1 MGADLAFDTLSSQ
14 LRSADDR
21 TLLKI
26 VGVVDRLPRRG
37 SLDRLLAAHRL
48 RLAVI
53 RPPRPLTP
61 GRLFVLPF
69 EELLV
74 DAAVWSPGMM
84 RVPRDRLAR
93 LIASTFA
100 ALPAGL
106 EAAVCRRLEGRTMDD
121 AALILEV
128 GRELWAGCIEAVR
141 RTLEQGRQARDPET
155 RDLLVPLRIA
165 ESLLPVAEALV
176 TTVWAL
182 PPKPMLELDDAA
194 REKIADLLGRAA
206 GIGKDCFQLVA
217 ELLVSRSELP
227 LSIIEPVLSGAFA
240 WGVRERQQAAAMIA
254 EACQN
259 DMVQLYRTLAKTPSS
274 AEPRALVDRLQ
285 AIVSNLESL
294 QEVAARVK
302 FDHREL
308 RRLKVDTFELI
319 EARLTEAL
327 ENGLMEAFATL
338 DDSAEQTD
346 WRRLE
351 QNAAAAA
358 NMRLMAKRIGLAA
371 RIDYVFTKAFE
382 EYRAVLETTARGGLP
397 GPMLQP
403 LAMDRLR
410 IIELLFGSRAAMQLL
425 DRLRRGPAEPPAA
438 WPRAPAGERIRNGT

>member
-1 MGADLAFDTLSSQ
+1 MGADLTFETLSSQ

-26 VGVVDRLPRRG
+26 VGVVDRLARRG
-37 SLDRLLAAHRL
+37 SLDQLLAAHRM

-53 RPPRPLTP
+53 RPPRPLTA

-74 DAAVWSPGMM
+74 DTAAWSPGMM
-84 RVPRDRLAR
+84 RVPRDRLTR
-93 LIASTFA
+93 LIALTFA
-100 ALPAGL
+100 ALPDGL
-106 EAAVCRRLEGRTMDD
+106 EAEVRRRLEGRTMDD
-121 AALILEV
+121 AALVLEV
-128 GRELWAGCIEAVR
+128 GREFWPGCIEAVR
-141 RTLEQGRQARDPET
+141 RVLERGRMARDAET

-165 ESLLPVAEALV
+165 ESLLPVAESLV

-194 REKIADLLGRAA
+194 SEKIADLLGRAA
-206 GIGKDCFQLVA
+206 GIGKECFQLVA

-240 WGVRERQQAAAMIA
+240 WGVKERQQAAAMIA

-259 DMVQLYRTLAKTPSS
+259 EMISLYRGLAKAPAS
-274 AEPRALVDRLQ
+274 AEPRELVDRLQ

-294 QEVAARVK
+294 QEVAAKVK

-308 RRLKVDTFELI
+308 RRLKADTFELI
-319 EARLTEAL
+319 EERLAGAL
-327 ENGLMEAFATL
+327 DNGLLDAFSTL
-338 DDSAEQTD
+338 DEAAEQAD

-351 QNAAAAA
+351 QNAVAAA
-358 NMRLMAKRIGLAA
+358 NIRLMAKRIGLASK
-371 RIDYVFTKAFE
+371 IDYVFTKAFE
-382 EYRAVLETTARGGLP
+382 EYRAVLEATASSGLP
-397 GPMLQP
+397 GVMLQP

-410 IIELLFGSRAAMQLL
+410 IIELLFGSRPAMQLL
-425 DRLRRGPAEPPAA
+425 ERLRRTPSEPQATRRAA
-438 WPRAPAGERIRNGT
+438 TVQRDRNGN